1 MGKPY
6 VKLLESPD
14 GMARVY
20 RFDSEI
26 RPTDFFGDDARPTRD
41 VMVSDAVTHIE
52 RLVFPVYAG
61 DCENGWPMRE
71 EVCAALGYAA
81 YASMIHI
88 EGRMTSIIGGGNPSS
103 VEPDEAY
110 LDRLATTMGG
120 E

>member
-1 MGKPY
+1 MAKPY
-6 VKLLESPD
+6 VKLYESTD
-14 GMARVY
+14 GKARLY
-20 RFDSEI
+20 RFDADVHA
-26 RPTDFFGDDARPTRD
+26 TDFFGDDAQPTRD
-41 VMVSDAVTHIE
+41 VIVSDATAHVE
-52 RLVFPVYAG
+52 RLVFPVYADDG
-61 DCENGWPMRE
+61 DCRVLMIE

-88 EGRMTSIIGGGNPSS
+88 EGRMTSIIGGGDPSS